1 MSKESKE
8 NKVVGTRISLN
19 ARCGNCHEEILQKN
33 PEKCPYCGSTN
44 LVSTEE
50 VIPEVLVE
58 IEELKRAGKYEDAA
72 LKYEEIEMWD
82 KAEDI
87 RKFNVGKVCAITL
100 ECPYCGA
107 SQVFSSKS
115 NNVKC
120 KNCGKNYAVPKKV
133 IDLF

>member
-1 MSKESKE
+1 MSKKSEKT
-8 NKVVGTRISLN
+8 KFVGTRVSLN
-19 ARCGNCHEEILQKN
+19 ARCGNCQEEILQKN

-44 LVSTEE
+44 LVSTED
-50 VIPEVLVE
+50 VIPEVITE

-82 KAEDI
+82 KAEEI
-87 RKFNVGKVCAITL
+87 RKSNVGKVSAVTM
-100 ECPYCGA
+100 ECPHCGA

-120 KNCGKNYAVPKKV
+120 KNCGKNYSIPKKV
-133 IDLF
+133 IDLL

>member
-1 MSKESKE
+1 MPKESE
-8 NKVVGTRISLN
+8 ETKVEGTRISLN
-19 ARCGNCHEEILQKN
+19 ARCGNCREEILQKN
-33 PEKCPYCGSTN
+33 PQKCPYCGSTN

-50 VIPEVLVE
+50 VIPEVLAE

-82 KAEDI
+82 NANDI
-87 RKFNVGKVCAITL
+87 RKSNVGKVSAITI

-115 NNVKC
+115 AKAKC
-120 KNCGKNYAVPKKV
+120 KNCGKNYAIPKKV
-133 IDLF
+133 IELF

>member
-1 MSKESKE
+1 MSKESE
-8 NKVVGTRISLN
+8 ETKVVRTRISLN
-19 ARCGNCHEEILQKN
+19 ARCGNCREEILQKN

-50 VIPEVLVE
+50 VIPEVLAE

-72 LKYEEIEMWD
+72 LKHEEIGMWN
-82 KAEDI
+82 KAEEI
-87 RKFNVGKVCAITL
+87 RKSNVGKVRAITI
-100 ECPYCGA
+100 ECPHCGA

-120 KNCGKNYAVPKKV
+120 KNCGKDYAIPKKV
-133 IDLF
+133 TDFF

>member
-1 MSKESKE
+1 MSKKSEKT
-8 NKVVGTRISLN
+8 KFVGTRVSLN
-19 ARCGNCHEEILQKN
+19 ARCGNCQEEILQKN

-44 LVSTEE
+44 LVSTED
-50 VIPEVLVE
+50 VIPEVITE

-82 KAEDI
+82 KAEEI
-87 RKFNVGKVCAITL
+87 RKSNVGKVSAVTM
-100 ECPYCGA
+100 ECPHCGA

-120 KNCGKNYAVPKKV
+120 KNCGKNYSIPKKV

>member
-1 MSKESKE
+1 MPKETE
-8 NKVVGTRISLN
+8 ETKVVETRILLN
-19 ARCGNCHEEILQKN
+19 ARCGNCREEILQKN

-50 VIPEVLVE
+50 VIPEVLAE
-58 IEELKRAGKYEDAA
+58 IEKLKRAGKYEDAA
-72 LKYEEIEMWD
+72 LKYEEIEMWG

-87 RKFNVGKVCAITL
+87 RKFNVGKVSAITI
-100 ECPYCGA
+100 ECPHCGA

-120 KNCGKNYAVPKKV
+120 KNCGKNYAVPKK
-133 IDLF
+133 IIELF